1 MAFIFRSVRTRLTL
15 WYTLLLLSTL
25 VVFGILAYYVTGE
38 TLSENLDLSLRA
50 EARWMRDFIQ
60 PQASKVKPG
69 KRSIDMILEHEDPEA
84 ARAPIAG
91 QDSGRGQ
98 SGSGIGRDLEPDLPP
113 QPPEHEE
120 DLFPVQR
127 CPRATSCTA
136 RTVSAPTASSSPTRS
151 RPNNILLTTVYLN
164 GEPVRVAATRDRNFT
179 YTVGYPIGDLRELLD
194 NLFSIFLILI
204 PGAVAISVFGG
215 LALAKKAL
223 QPVDEITTHARRIT
237 AENLDQVIPIR
248 TVDDEIGRLIVTIN
262 DMIGRLHGSFAQVR
276 QFSADA
282 SHELRTPLTVVRG
295 EIELALRSK
304 KTPEE
309 YRRVLE
315 SALEEILRL
324 TSIIDN
330 LLTLAKAEQGLTH
343 PNFSEVDLKDLV
355 EELYEDSTILAQWK
369 QITVSLGRRTRPST
383 IVGDRVR
390 LHQLFLNLI
399 DNAIKYTPEGG
410 SVSAGNG
417 AEGRRGGVQRAGYR
431 HRDPGRGH
439 REDLRQVL
447 QSGQGPFTRTGR
459 HGPGLVHRE
468 VDRGAAPGNDHGDER
483 TGEGLDVHRVTSV
496 GVVSSLLLEVQPQR
510 EVVLRRRERVVV
522 PRPRHVEP
530 EQERQEEDPR
540 AGTHPHQQVTRHR
553 RALAHSS

>member
-38 TLSENLDLSLRA
+38 TLSENLDFSLRA

-60 PQASKVKPG
+60 PQASKIKPG
-69 KRSIDMILEHEDPEA
+69 KRSIDMILNP
-84 ARAPIAG
+84 RTRKPGPIAPTG
-91 QDSGRGQ
+91 EDSLAAESDEIWNQIFRHSLQNTKKTYFQFSDARGRILHRSYSLGTD
-98 SGSGIGRDLEPDLPP
+98 SLAVPDTL
-113 QPPEHEE
+113 QPG
-120 DLFPVQR
+120 
-127 CPRATSCTA
+127 
-136 RTVSAPTASSSPTRS
+136 
-151 RPNNILLTTVYLN
+151 NIMLTTVYLN

-223 QPVDEITTHARRIT
+223 QPVDEIATAARRIT
-237 AENLDQVIPIR
+237 AENLDQVIPVR
-248 TVDDEIGRLIVTIN
+248 TGDDEIGRLTVTIN
-262 DMIGRLHGSFAQVR
+262 DMIRRLHGSFAQVR

-324 TSIIDN
+324 TTIIDN
-330 LLTLAKAEQGLTH
+330 LLTLAKAEQGLTQ
-343 PNFSEVDLKDLV
+343 PNFSAVDLKDLV

-369 QITVSLGRRTRPST
+369 HITVSLESLSSMT

-410 SVSAGNG
+410 AVVLAMERKNG
-417 AEGRRGGVQRAGYR
+417 AAVFSVRDTGIGIPAEDQGKIFDRFYRVDKARSRELGGTGLGLSIAKWIVELHRG
-431 HRDPGRGH
+431 
-439 REDLRQVL
+439 
-447 QSGQGPFTRTGR
+447 TIT
-459 HGPGLVHRE
+459 
-468 VDRGAAPGNDHGDER
+468 
-483 TGEGLDVHRVTSV
+483 VTSEPGV
-496 GVVSSLLLEVQPQR
+496 GSTFVVRLPL
-510 EVVLRRRERVVV
+510 
-522 PRPRHVEP
+522 
-530 EQERQEEDPR
+530 
-540 AGTHPHQQVTRHR
+540 G
-553 RALAHSS
+553 